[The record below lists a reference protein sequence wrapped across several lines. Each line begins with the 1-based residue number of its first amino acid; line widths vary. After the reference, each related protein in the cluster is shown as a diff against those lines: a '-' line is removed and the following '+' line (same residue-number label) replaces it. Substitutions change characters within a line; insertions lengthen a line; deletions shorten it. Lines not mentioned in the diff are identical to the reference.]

1 MAIAG
6 PDGVDAAI
14 KAGVDLDGRPITE
27 AMLALYNQVMDLESQ
42 RARSGV
48 LKSMRNRVVKTG
60 AKHFDQDTLNQRLL
74 DAGWD
79 GLKDKEIAFF
89 YGVSPCDGDALP
101 GSILAELL
109 HRVDHLWLE
118 LFQGTGLAQIKAF
131 ASGVL
136 GQVLEMKGSLS
147 IGKELNRRAL
157 TALAKRIA
165 ERQKRSVFS
174 ELPIHRVDMT
184 E

>member
-14 KAGVDLDGRPITE
+14 KAGVDLDGSQIPK

-74 DAGWD
+74 EAGWD

-89 YGVSPCDGDALP
+89 YG
-101 GSILAELL
+101 
-109 HRVDHLWLE
+109 
-118 LFQGTGLAQIKAF
+118 
-131 ASGVL
+131 
-136 GQVLEMKGSLS
+136 
-147 IGKELNRRAL
+147 
-157 TALAKRIA
+157 
-165 ERQKRSVFS
+165 
-174 ELPIHRVDMT
+174 
-184 E
+184 

>member
-14 KAGVDLDGRPITE
+14 KAGVDLDGSPIPE

-60 AKHFDQDTLNQRLL
+60 AKHFDQEMLNQRLL
-74 DAGWD
+74 EAGWD

-89 YGVSPCDGDALP
+89 YG
-101 GSILAELL
+101 
-109 HRVDHLWLE
+109 
-118 LFQGTGLAQIKAF
+118 
-131 ASGVL
+131 
-136 GQVLEMKGSLS
+136 
-147 IGKELNRRAL
+147 
-157 TALAKRIA
+157 
-165 ERQKRSVFS
+165 
-174 ELPIHRVDMT
+174 
-184 E
+184 

>member
-14 KAGVDLDGRPITE
+14 KAGVDLDGSPIPE

-60 AKHFDQDTLNQRLL
+60 AKHFEKETLNQRLL
-74 DAGWD
+74 EAGWD

-89 YGVSPCDGDALP
+89 YG
-101 GSILAELL
+101 
-109 HRVDHLWLE
+109 
-118 LFQGTGLAQIKAF
+118 
-131 ASGVL
+131 
-136 GQVLEMKGSLS
+136 
-147 IGKELNRRAL
+147 
-157 TALAKRIA
+157 
-165 ERQKRSVFS
+165 
-174 ELPIHRVDMT
+174 
-184 E
+184 